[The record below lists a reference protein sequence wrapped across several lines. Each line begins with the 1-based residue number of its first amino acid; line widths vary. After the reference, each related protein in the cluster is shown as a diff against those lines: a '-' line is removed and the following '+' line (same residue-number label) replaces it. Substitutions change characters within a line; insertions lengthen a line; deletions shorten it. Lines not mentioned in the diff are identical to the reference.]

1 MLRLLSYFSLLI
13 GFCLVAI
20 SSVEMAVANTSSRS
34 AELTN
39 EELQYLQKNPSIRVH
54 AESAWYP
61 FNFIE
66 KGQASGYSNDL
77 IRLVAKKV
85 GLEIEFVAGYQ
96 WNDYLT
102 KLKNKEIDVITNIKI
117 TPSREEYA
125 IYTRYHSLTALDG
138 LLLNDNKNLTPD
150 FSNIDSLAVV
160 EGFSYQESIQNKYPR
175 IRLTTT
181 TDTAQ
186 AIEELRL
193 GHVDG
198 VLDTYDTINF
208 YLQSSP
214 IKGVKNIP
222 LYDHQIVSYSPQ
234 FMAVPKDKPILRNI
248 LDKGLLAIS
257 RNELS
262 GLHKKWSLL
271 STSAALRHK
280 NSFQEQRVTFS
291 TRQNQ
296 YLQDHKQFKMCVDP
310 DWLPIEAV
318 VKGQYIGIGADFIK
332 TFSQNID
339 NEIILVETDTWQ
351 QTLDFFAQGKCDF
364 IPVISKTPL
373 RRKTMSFTFPYLRF
387 PSVLVTHQN
396 NPPYKLQQVLHK
408 PLGIVKGYA
417 YKETF
422 ENLYEGVKLKEY
434 DSIASGFK
442 AIKQGEIYGF
452 IDSLPVIA
460 KKIQNAYPEFKVVEK
475 LESEFSFSL
484 AVAKD
489 NIVLLDIFN
498 KLLASIELQEQEYI
512 LNRWSPVLYE
522 KDEDVSGYI
531 FLIALF
537 SILAIFLLFG
547 LYYSRMSNKKLEAM
561 KVKLEALAIH
571 DYLTELPNRSY
582 FKEQLKKEWS
592 RGQRSKEML
601 SIIII
606 DIDNFKHFNEEFGR
620 LEGDNCLIELS
631 RRLQNIVKR
640 PADIL
645 ARWEGEEFII
655 LLPNT
660 DEEGIKAITAEIFYM
675 LNGWVPECLSSAN
688 RTALSVSI
696 GAACMLVSPN
706 YTEKELTRRAARAL
720 YRAQDA
726 GYNQMMIYKPG
737 I

>member
-1 MLRLLSYFSLLI
+1 MSRLLSHFSLLI
-13 GFCLVAI
+13 GFCLAAI
-20 SSVEMAVANTSSRS
+20 SSVEVAVANTLLRT
-34 AELTN
+34 ADLTH
-39 EELQYLQKNPSIRVH
+39 EEQAYLQKNPSIRVH

-61 FNFIE
+61 FNFID
-66 KGQASGYSNDL
+66 KGRASGYSNDL

-96 WNDYLT
+96 WSEYLA

-138 LLLNDNKNLTPD
+138 LLLNDNKKLKPD

-181 TDTAQ
+181 KDTAQ
-186 AIEELRL
+186 AIEQLRL

-198 VLDTYDTINF
+198 VLDTFDTINF
-208 YLQSSP
+208 YLQGSA

-248 LDKGLLAIS
+248 LDKGLLAIT
-257 RNELS
+257 RTELRD
-262 GLHKKWSLL
+262 LHKKWSLL

-296 YLQDHKQFKMCVDP
+296 YLEDHKQFKMCVDP
-310 DWLPIEAV
+310 DWLPIEAIEE
-318 VKGQYIGIGADFIK
+318 GQYVGIGADFIK
-332 TFSQNID
+332 TFSKNIT
-339 NEIILVETDTWQ
+339 NEITLVETETWQ
-351 QTLDFFAQGKCDF
+351 QSLDFFAEGKCDF
-364 IPVISKTPL
+364 IPVISKTPQ

-434 DSIASGFK
+434 DSIAAGFK
-442 AIKQGEIYGF
+442 AIRQGEIYGF
-452 IDSLPVIA
+452 IDALPVIA
-460 KKIQNAYPEFKVVEK
+460 KKIQNTYPEFKVVEK
-475 LESEFSFSL
+475 FESEFSFSL
-484 AVAKD
+484 AVAKN

-531 FLIALF
+531 VLIAF
-537 SILAIFLLFG
+537 FTIFILFLLFG
-547 LYYSRMSNKKLEAM
+547 LYYSKVSNKKLAIM
-561 KVKLEALAIH
+561 KAKLEALAIH
-571 DYLTELPNRSY
+571 DYLTELPNRTY
-582 FKEQLKKEWS
+582 FKAQLKKEWS

-601 SIIII
+601 SLIIV
-606 DIDNFKHFNEEFGR
+606 DIDNFKDVNERFGR

-655 LLPNT
+655 LLPDTN
-660 DEEGIKAITAEIFYM
+660 EEGIKAITAEIYYM
-675 LNGWVPECLSSAN
+675 LNGWTPECMNSGKSN
-688 RTALSVSI
+688 TLSVSI
-696 GAACMLVSPN
+696 GAACMLVSPT

>member
-1 MLRLLSYFSLLI
+1 MSRLLFRFSFLI
-13 GFCLVAI
+13 GFYLIAIFSIKVAI
-20 SSVEMAVANTSSRS
+20 ANTSLTT
-34 AELTN
+34 ELSK
-39 EELQYLQKNPSIRVH
+39 EERQYLQKNPSIRVH
-54 AESAWYP
+54 VESAWYP
-61 FNFIE
+61 FNFIDQ
-66 KGQASGYSNDL
+66 GRASGYSNDL

-85 GLEIEFVAGYQ
+85 GLKIEFVAGYQ
-96 WNDYLT
+96 WNEYLT
-102 KLKNKEIDVITNIKI
+102 KLKNEEIDVITNIDI

-138 LLLNDNKNLTPD
+138 LLLNKNKDLTPD

-175 IRLTTT
+175 IRLKTTK
-181 TDTAQ
+181 DTAE

-214 IKGVKNIP
+214 IKKVKNIP
-222 LYDHQIVSYSPQ
+222 LYDHQVVSYSPQ
-234 FMAVPKDKPILRNI
+234 FMAVPKGKPILRNI
-248 LDKGLLAIS
+248 LDKGLLAITRTEL
-257 RNELS
+257 RN
-262 GLHKKWSLL
+262 LHKKWSLL

-291 TRQNQ
+291 TRQKQ
-296 YLQDHKQFKMCVDP
+296 YLEDHPQFTMCVDP
-310 DWLPIEAV
+310 DWLPIEAI
-318 VKGQYIGIGADFIK
+318 VKGRYIGIGADFIK
-332 TFSQNID
+332 TFHKNINND
-339 NEIILVETDTWQ
+339 ITLVKTETWQ
-351 QTLDFFAQGKCDF
+351 QSLNFFSEGKCDF
-364 IPVISKTPL
+364 IPVISKTPK

-396 NPPYKLQQVLHK
+396 NPAYKLQQVLHK

-422 ENLYEGVKLKEY
+422 EDLYEGVKLKEY
-434 DSIASGFK
+434 DSIAAGFK
-442 AIKQGEIYGF
+442 AIREGEIYGF
-452 IDSLPVIA
+452 IDALPVIA
-460 KKIQNAYPEFKVVEK
+460 KKIQNTYPDFKIAEK
-475 LESEFSFSL
+475 FESEFSFSL

-512 LNRWSPVLYE
+512 INHWSPVLYE
-522 KDEDVSGYI
+522 KNEDVSGYI
-531 FLIALF
+531 VLIAF
-537 SILAIFLLFG
+537 FILVIMCLLFG
-547 LYYSRMSNKKLEAM
+547 LYYVKISNKKLASM
-561 KVKLEALAIH
+561 AAKLEALAIH

-582 FKEQLKKEWS
+582 FDVQLEKEWS

-601 SIIII
+601 SLIIV
-606 DIDNFKHFNEEFGR
+606 DIDNFKAVNERFGK
-620 LEGDNCLIELS
+620 LEGDRCLIELS
-631 RRLQNIVKR
+631 RRLKNVVKR

-645 ARWEGEEFII
+645 ARWAGEEFII
-655 LLPNT
+655 LLPDT

-675 LNGWVPECLSSAN
+675 LNGWTPECLNSAEGHV
-688 RTALSVSI
+688 LSVSM
-696 GAACMLVSPN
+696 GAACMLVSPT
-706 YTEKELTRRAARAL
+706 YIEKELTRRAARAL